1 MSNQGRTT
9 HLVWVGR
16 AISGIL
22 ILLFTLSAA
31 AKFFAPVEPRM
42 AAVGIPESLLIPLGI
57 LELLCVLAYLV
68 PATSVL
74 GAVLFTGY
82 LGGAILTHL
91 RVGQGFVP
99 QVILGILIWAGL
111 YLREPRLWQLL
122 PLRRMPTGRI
132 EMGPEANRGAMDTG
146 WPAPEARLEPSK

>member
-1 MSNQGRTT
+1 MSAQEKKPK
-9 HLVWVGR
+9 LVVVGHVL
-16 AISGIL
+16 SGL
-22 ILLFTLSAA
+22 LLLLFTASAGV
-31 AKFFAPVEPRM
+31 KLFGPVDPRL
-42 AAVGIPESLLIPLGI
+42 ATVGIPENLLIPLGI
-57 LELLCVLAYLV
+57 LELLCVITYLV

-91 RVGQGFVP
+91 RVGQSISV

-122 PLRRMPTGRI
+122 PLRRI
-132 EMGPEANRGAMDTG
+132 
-146 WPAPEARLEPSK
+146 SV